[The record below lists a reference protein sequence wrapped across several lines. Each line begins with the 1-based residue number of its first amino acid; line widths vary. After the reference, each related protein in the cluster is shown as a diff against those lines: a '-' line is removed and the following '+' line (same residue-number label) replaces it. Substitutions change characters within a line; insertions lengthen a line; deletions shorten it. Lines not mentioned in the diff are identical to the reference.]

1 MRTRRSFHL
10 LAAAVLGVA
19 ATGLSE
25 ARAQFGG
32 IRAPTAGRFG
42 GGFSSLGGQYG
53 SGMGYGGGGG
63 GAGQYGSG
71 VSYGGLGGF
80 GAGPSYG
87 YGINSGQVGPG
98 YQSAYGLNRRAY
110 TSSART
116 TVALQSLYS
125 AITSLPGWS
134 GPTRHFHHRARYYPR
149 SNDPPYPHYDHTG
162 KILWPGM
169 IHDDPKSAGLRR
181 QADAAFEACFRESKT
196 TGHAS
201 IRPVIAAKE
210 KLSFYERSILPGIKA
225 QSVPNGDYLERFFVD
240 LDRSLDAMNA
250 VF

>member
-1 MRTRRSFHL
+1 MRARQSFHL
-10 LAAAVLGVA
+10 IAAAVLAMA
-19 ATGLSE
+19 ATDLRE

-42 GGFSSLGGQYG
+42 GGFSSLGGGQYG
-53 SGMGYGGGGG
+53 SGVGYSGF

-71 VSYGGLGGF
+71 VSYGGLGGL

-87 YGINSGQVGPG
+87 YGINNGQVGPG

-110 TSSART
+110 ARSAQT
-116 TVALQSLYS
+116 TVALQPLYS

-134 GPTRHFHHRARYYPR
+134 GPTRHFHHRARYYSR

-169 IHDDPKSAGLRR
+169 IHDDPTAAGLRR
-181 QADAAFEACFRESKT
+181 QADAAFETCFRESKT

-210 KLSFYERSILPGIKA
+210 KLSLYERSILPGIKG